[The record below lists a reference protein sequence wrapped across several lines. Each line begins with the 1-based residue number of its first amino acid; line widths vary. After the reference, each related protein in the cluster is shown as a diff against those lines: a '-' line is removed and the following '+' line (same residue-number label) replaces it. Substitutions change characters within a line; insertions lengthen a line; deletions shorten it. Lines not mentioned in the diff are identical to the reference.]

1 MSEEN
6 KVPSVWDMQIEMN
19 KMTNDRVDLLVK
31 WNQELTE
38 IVKLL
43 TQRVTAIDAGKCGC
57 KDGEM

>member
-1 MSEEN
+1 MSEN
-6 KVPSVWDMQIEMN
+6 KLPSVFEIQMEMN
-19 KMTNDRVDLLVK
+19 KLLNDRVDLLVK

-43 TQRVTAIDAGKCGC
+43 TQRVTAIDAKKCGC